1 MKFLAESFNTP
12 KMKRQNIILTLALS
26 LISIGAFA
34 QSSLPYDEQY
44 FIMDK
49 VLVNPSFTGAS
60 DDIVFKASHRRQ
72 WDNMPD
78 GPTTTL
84 ASIHANIV
92 DRVGL
97 GMYFM
102 NDNNGG
108 TKTNS
113 FNISAAYHIPIG
125 DKKKRQLGQFSF
137 GTSLSFAGMHFTG
150 ETLTQ
155 PDPVAND
162 QETRVYVPYINFG
175 ASATYE
181 GWMLGLSVLD
191 IPLSYNDPIVNQY
204 EPSPIFYYGMLGKT
218 FNVSKQFELEPMVA
232 YRSNF
237 DKDSRLDANLRAKVK
252 FQENAVWLGANYR
265 MDFFNDENQSLTVSP
280 ALGAEIG
287 RLNMA
292 FSYNIGLSDINK
304 EGNNGST
311 ASLGYDLENFF
322 KPLFK

>member
-1 MKFLAESFNTP
+1 
-12 KMKRQNIILTLALS
+12 MKRQNIILTLTLGLVS
-26 LISIGAFA
+26 LCAFG
-34 QSSLPYDEQY
+34 QSSLPFDEQY

-49 VLVNPSFTGAS
+49 VLVNPSFTGAT

-78 GPTTTL
+78 GPVTTL

-125 DKKKRQLGQFSF
+125 DKKKRELGQFSF
-137 GTSLSFAGMHFTG
+137 GTSLSFAGMHFDGIT
-150 ETLTQ
+150 EN
-155 PDPVAND
+155 PIDPIYND
-162 QETRVYVPYINFG
+162 QETRVYIPYINFG
-175 ASATYE
+175 ASATYQ

-191 IPLSYNDPIVNQY
+191 VPLSYNNPIVNEY
-204 EPSPIFYYGMLGKT
+204 EPSPTFYYGMLGKT
-218 FNVSKQFELEPMVA
+218 ISITKQFELEPVVA

-237 DKDSRLDANLRAKVK
+237 DKDSRIDANLRAKAK

-265 MDFFNDENQSLTVSP
+265 MDFFNGENQSLSVSP
-280 ALGAEIG
+280 VIGAEIG

-304 EGNNGST
+304 EGDNGFT
-311 ASLGYDLENFF
+311 AVLGYDIENFF

>member
-1 MKFLAESFNTP
+1 
-12 KMKRQNIILTLALS
+12 MKRQNIIITLTLS
-26 LISIGAFA
+26 LVSLCAFA
-34 QSSLPYDEQY
+34 QSSLPFGEQY

-49 VLVNPSFTGAS
+49 VLVNPSFSGAT

-84 ASIHANIV
+84 ASIHGNIV

-125 DKKKRQLGQFSF
+125 NKKDRQQGQFSF

-150 ETLTQ
+150 ILEN
-155 PDPVAND
+155 PNDNAFND
-162 QETRVYVPYINFG
+162 QETRVYIPYINFG
-175 ASATYE
+175 ASATYQ
-181 GWMLGLSVLD
+181 GWMIGLSVLD
-191 IPLSYNDPIVNQY
+191 IPLSYNSPIVNQY
-204 EPSPIFYYGMLGKT
+204 EPSPIFYYGMLGKS
-218 FNVSKQFELEPMVA
+218 FNISEQFALEPVLA

-237 DKDSRLDANLRAKVK
+237 DEDSRLDANLRAKVK
-252 FQENAVWLGANYR
+252 FEQNAVWLGANYR
-265 MDFFNDENQSLTVSP
+265 MDFFNGENQSLSVSP
-280 ALGAEIG
+280 AIGAEIG

-292 FSYNIGLSDINK
+292 FSYNMGLSDINK
-304 EGNNGST
+304 EGNNGFT
-311 ASLGYDLENFF
+311 AVLGYDLENFF
-322 KPLFK
+322 KPNFE